1 VEHTGG
7 GDAGVCIRAAVLQT
21 AECAG
26 AAVVLLLLLLQQE
39 ALLLLL
45 MGGESQ
51 RGCWSEGC
59 VCACSGRMRMRR
71 QGGNAS

>member
-51 RGCWSEGC
+51 RGFREGEGGAGG
-59 VCACSGRMRMRR
+59 VGVKGACALVLEG
-71 QGGNAS
+71 